1 MSDLMPNI
9 YGYGQVFAFSA
20 LDGESKYKNDF
31 AGTLTAKPVG
41 IRFELTTPRTLSCD
55 CSISK
60 AVAVSGDVINIAAS
74 EGDILIVYRD
84 RHCVIGYSPV
94 LPTLKGGACFR
105 IRRDTYVSLSI
116 KDIVILVVEES
127 PKGYKFS
134 LCYGGSLK
142 NTLKRAR
149 AALNNDAAAIKA
161 ERETYYQKLPRLINA
176 PEDYSRLLA
185 KAASV
190 MKANVYSP
198 EGIFPCRWTTPDR
211 VPHRNLWLW
220 DSVFHAIG
228 WSYIDPRLAEEA
240 ILALMATQTENG
252 FIPHMASNRSISKI
266 TQPPIIAWGI
276 LELYNRSKN
285 VNFVKAC
292 AAPVANFLKWV
303 MASRDI
309 NKNGLPEWR
318 VTSDKN
324 CRSDECGMDNSP
336 RFDSAQ
342 IMDAIDFS
350 SFYANDSRC
359 LSKLFGIL
367 GDKTN
372 ADYWQ
377 SQYTEISAKINELL
391 WSEEDGNYYDRQFDG
406 KLNKAATVSSFLP
419 LFAGVATTEQAAK
432 LHSIITDSAR
442 FWTEFPLPSIAI
454 NNPSYNGDMWRGG
467 VWINYNYMIAKG
479 LREYGYDETADKLVD
494 KTLSYL
500 SDWYKKTGGLSEF
513 YDAHGV
519 VESAYMPRKGVI
531 QALPDWRNHMHAI
544 IDFGW
549 TCALTIAMLYDK
561 FSGKT

>member
-1 MSDLMPNI
+1 MPN
-9 YGYGQVFAFSA
+9 
-20 LDGESKYKNDF
+20 
-31 AGTLTAKPVG
+31 
-41 IRFELTTPRTLSCD
+41 
-55 CSISK
+55 
-60 AVAVSGDVINIAAS
+60 
-74 EGDILIVYRD
+74 
-84 RHCVIGYSPV
+84 HSPV

-292 AAPVANFLKWV
+292 AAPVANFL
-303 MASRDI
+303 
-309 NKNGLPEWR
+309 NGLWR
-318 VTSDKN
+318 PAILTKTDCLN
-324 CRSDECGMDNSP
+324 GALP
-336 RFDSAQ
+336 RTKIVVRMNAVWIIHLD
-342 IMDAIDFS
+342 
-350 SFYANDSRC
+350 
-359 LSKLFGIL
+359 LTVPKLWMQL
-367 GDKTN
+367 
-372 ADYWQ
+372 
-377 SQYTEISAKINELL
+377 ISA
-391 WSEEDGNYYDRQFDG
+391 
-406 KLNKAATVSSFLP
+406 
-419 LFAGVATTEQAAK
+419 LFTLT
-432 LHSIITDSAR
+432 
-442 FWTEFPLPSIAI
+442 
-454 NNPSYNGDMWRGG
+454 
-467 VWINYNYMIAKG
+467 
-479 LREYGYDETADKLVD
+479 TAD
-494 KTLSYL
+494 
-500 SDWYKKTGGLSEF
+500 
-513 YDAHGV
+513 A
-519 VESAYMPRKGVI
+519 
-531 QALPDWRNHMHAI
+531 
-544 IDFGW
+544 
-549 TCALTIAMLYDK
+549 
-561 FSGKT
+561 